1 MILWKI
7 RKFIVQLTLSGSFKY
22 GTKEIKFVT
31 EQKYRG
37 ERSAHKYTQGLSRKK
52 LDKSIRRNEFEGKE

>member
-1 MILWKI
+1 MCFLMEN

-31 EQKYRG
+31 EQKYRA
-37 ERSAHKYTQGLSRKK
+37 ERSTHKVCPGKIVDVSNKK
-52 LDKSIRRNEFEGKE
+52 NVFEGKE

>member
-1 MILWKI
+1 MCFLMEN

-31 EQKYRG
+31 EQKYRA
-37 ERSAHKYTQGLSRKK
+37 ERSAHKKYTQDLSRKN
-52 LDKSIRRNEFEGKE
+52 SGCI